1 MAEPCSAP
9 SLGDSGKN
17 HDCPGLEGTRGKP
30 SVSPSRLFL
39 LPLLE
44 KSCSNL
50 GSRRN
55 ILSLEAFLGISILEL
70 QLVASQNKQSC
81 DIEIKE
87 ERNIISSLCP
97 HSSQCFI
104 VSTFLFLQVFP

>member
-1 MAEPCSAP
+1 MVEPCSAP
-9 SLGDSGKN
+9 SPGDSGKN
-17 HDCPGLEGTRGKP
+17 HDCPELEGTRGKP

-97 HSSQCFI
+97 HFSQCFL
-104 VSTFLFLQVFP
+104 VPTFLFLQVFP